1 METDSPTLP
10 VGLPETRGDKGER
23 SGALAVGLP
32 PTPESSVSGYT
43 HCHCTQNQGHR
54 WKEID
59 WALVADSTVLVLPGH

>member
-1 METDSPTLP
+1 M
-10 VGLPETRGDKGER
+10 GLSEARGNRGEG

-43 HCHCTQNQGHR
+43 HCHCAQTQGQR
-54 WKEID
+54 WKEIG